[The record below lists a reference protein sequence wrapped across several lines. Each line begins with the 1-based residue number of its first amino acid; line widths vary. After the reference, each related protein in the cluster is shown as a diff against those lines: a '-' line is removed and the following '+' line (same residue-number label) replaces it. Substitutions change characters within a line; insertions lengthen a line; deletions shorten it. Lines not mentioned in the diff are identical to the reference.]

1 MNPGVPVGTT
11 IAVISRAAPV
21 RAVTVTSD
29 VIGVP
34 EFVMNAL
41 APSITQSSPSRRARV
56 RLAPASLPASGSV
69 SPNPASVR
77 PAQRSGNHRWRCSSV
92 PYAAIGAAPSPT
104 AASRVIAIDESTRA
118 TSSMATHSVVKSAPE
133 PPYST
138 GNGSPN
144 RPSRPIA
151 WTAST
156 GNSWSR
162 SHRSACGAD
171 LLLRE
176 VADDLAEGF
185 VFLGEVEVHFRLA
198 STGTL

>member
-1 MNPGVPVGTT
+1 M
-11 IAVISRAAPV
+11 
-21 RAVTVTSD
+21 TVTSD

-138 GNGSPN
+138 GNDSPN

-151 WTAST
+151 WMVST

-162 SHRSACGAD
+162 SHRSA
-171 LLLRE
+171 
-176 VADDLAEGF
+176 
-185 VFLGEVEVHFRLA
+185 
-198 STGTL
+198 